1 VVGTE
6 TSALSELSE
15 RPKRGFLQRR
25 PTNRRVAVQRQHA
38 VLVVAKGVSA
48 LGRALWAALRVLSKV
63 VLTLAVLAAIL
74 VGGRLAVQHVI
85 ASPRFAV
92 RDVQVPPLA
101 HLDRDEVL
109 SLAEVEEG
117 DRLLRIDTDAVA
129 AKVAAHPWVA
139 SVRVRRQLPA
149 TLAIEITERRAVG
162 VVALGALYLIDD
174 VGHPFKRATLD
185 EADGLPVITG
195 VDRAQYAAVKDA
207 AEAAFREA
215 LALLEEYGR
224 ERPVV
229 SELNIDS
236 TYGFTLF
243 LRDSGAEIRLGREEF
258 SKKLARLDQIFEAV
272 RTSST
277 GAVRVVHLDYPSG
290 AGGTRISVGL
300 AQDQKEKKD

>member
-6 TSALSELSE
+6 TSALTE
-15 RPKRGFLQRR
+15 RSKRGFLQRR
-25 PTNRRVAVQRQHA
+25 ATNRRVAVQRQHA
-38 VLVVAKGVSA
+38 VLVVAGAVTA

-74 VGGRLAVQHVI
+74 GGGRLAVQHVI

-92 RDVQVPPLA
+92 RDVQVPALV
-101 HLDRDEVL
+101 HLDRDDVL

-117 DRLLRIDTDAVA
+117 DRLLRIDTDGVA

-149 TLAIEITERRAVG
+149 TLAIEITERRAVA
-162 VVALGALYLIDD
+162 VAVLGALYLIDEN
-174 VGHPFKRATLD
+174 GHPFKRATLE

-195 VDRAQYAAVKDA
+195 VEREQYAAVKA
-207 AEAAFREA
+207 VAEAAFREA
-215 LALLEEYGR
+215 LAVLAEYGS
-224 ERPVV
+224 ERPLV
-229 SELNIDS
+229 SELNIDP

-243 LRDSGAEIRLGREEF
+243 LRESGAEIRLGREEF